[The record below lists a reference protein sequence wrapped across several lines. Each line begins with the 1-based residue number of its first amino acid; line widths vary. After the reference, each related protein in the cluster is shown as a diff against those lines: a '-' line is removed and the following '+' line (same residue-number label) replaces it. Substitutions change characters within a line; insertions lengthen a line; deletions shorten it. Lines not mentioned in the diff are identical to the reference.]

1 AASGRPGTDTAFD
14 VGQMKIGRRLATK
27 ILNASKF
34 TLMQGSAPASA
45 ISNPL
50 DKALLAALA
59 DVVDESTKAFE
70 QFNYTK
76 ALEVAE
82 TFFWAFCDD
91 HLEIVK
97 DRAYGLQ
104 GEAESASAKATL
116 NVALEVLLKLFA
128 PFLPF
133 VTEEVWSWFKDGS
146 IHTSSWP
153 TSSELRGGD
162 AGLNQVTAE
171 VISLLRK
178 VKSEAKVSMKAEI
191 SKAVI
196 TAPSDVISQIKLV
209 AADLRAAG
217 RVTTDFQ
224 YAEGASPISIEIELA
239 PTSD

>member
-1 AASGRPGTDTAFD
+1 
-14 VGQMKIGRRLATK
+14 
-27 ILNASKF
+27 
-34 TLMQGSAPASA
+34 MQGIAPASA

-146 IHTSSWP
+146 IHTSAWP

-171 VISLLRK
+171 VISQLRK

-191 SKAVI
+191 SRAVI

-217 RVTTDFQ
+217 RVITEFE